1 MGAMISDFT
10 AVSLDGHL
18 RDGHR
23 LSVEV
28 GVVGFRGLAPASC
41 VIQVP
46 RIRLPRPRHRVSGH
60 RQRSPSAAVVMSAGG
75 GWFGAGVRGCDYG
88 NPSADWLHSPL
99 CLLDWNWTVGRRN
112 RAGLPIP
119 RPEMSPDQL
128 GLARCRPL
136 AGIDSFAWAS
146 LRNVCVCVC
155 VCGRYKRILLCGIL
169 ALRSCLSLL

>member
-60 RQRSPSAAVVMSAGG
+60 RQRSPSAVTVSGG
-75 GWFGAGVRGCDYG
+75 GD
-88 NPSADWLHSPL
+88 
-99 CLLDWNWTVGRRN
+99 VGRR
-112 RAGLPIP
+112 RMVWGRRQGMRLRQPI
-119 RPEMSPDQL
+119 R
-128 GLARCRPL
+128 
-136 AGIDSFAWAS
+136 
-146 LRNVCVCVC
+146 
-155 VCGRYKRILLCGIL
+155 
-169 ALRSCLSLL
+169 